1 MRFVKN
7 VPKVVLLDV
16 GMTAELN
23 AHSRAVLLDL
33 FKVSYFYASPAR
45 F

>member
-1 MRFVKN
+1 VRFVNN

-33 FKVSYFYASPAR
+33 FKVS
-45 F
+45 